1 MQALLILLG
10 MAIYY
15 PFIKV
20 LDNQYL
26 KEEAEA
32 IQEEEEID
40 FDEFDFD
47 DL

>member
-1 MQALLILLG
+1 

-15 PFIKV
+15 PFIQV
-20 LDNQYL
+20 LDNQHL

-32 IQEEEEID
+32 VREEEID
-40 FDEFDFD
+40 FDEFDFN

>member
-1 MQALLILLG
+1 

-15 PFIKV
+15 PFIQV
-20 LDNQYL
+20 LDNQHL

-32 IQEEEEID
+32 VREEEEID

>member
-1 MQALLILLG
+1 M
-10 MAIYY
+10 
-15 PFIKV
+15 
-20 LDNQYL
+20 LDNQHL

-32 IQEEEEID
+32 VRAEEEID